1 MKTSVLYISYTG
13 LLDPLGQSQV
23 LQYVAGLASNHQ
35 MTLLTFEKREAL
47 RETVLMTD
55 LKEQCRKAG
64 VDWHHL
70 NYHNSPNMPAT
81 LYDVMMGVRIGV
93 RLAREAN
100 ASVVHCRSY
109 LASLM
114 GLLIKRVTGARHIFD
129 MRGFWPDERVD
140 GGIWQKDSFKY
151 RIFKRLERALFQH
164 TDHVV
169 SLTHSGEAEIRQFDY
184 LLERPPPISVIPTCT
199 NLNIFKPSDLARQR
213 VEEFTLGYV
222 GSAGSWYMFDKVAR
236 VVRRLFNT
244 RPGSRFLVINKGGH
258 EFIRRELLSAD
269 VDLNRVEIRAVP
281 FHDVAEEISRM
292 DAGIFFYQSDWSRR
306 ATCPTRLGEFLAMGK
321 PCLANGGV
329 GDVEKVLGETRTGI
343 VINDMQP
350 ETLNHALDQLIA
362 ICGEPGV
369 SGRCRAAAADQF
381 SLRRGIERYTA
392 IYASLASEAQQKPR

>member
-23 LQYVAGLASNHQ
+23 LQYVAGLASSHQ

-47 RETVLMTD
+47 RETVLVTD
-55 LKEQCRKAG
+55 LKVQCRKAG

-114 GLLIKRVTGARHIFD
+114 GLLIKRATGARHIFD

-151 RIFKRLERALFQH
+151 RIFKRLERALFQY

-184 LLERPPPISVIPTCT
+184 LLECPPPISVIPTCT

-222 GSAGSWYMFDKVAR
+222 GSAGSWYMFDQVAL
-236 VVRRLFNT
+236 VVKRLFST
-244 RPGSRFLVINKGGH
+244 SPGSRFLVINKGGH
-258 EFIRRELLSAD
+258 EFIRRKLLLAD

-292 DAGIFFYQSDWSRR
+292 DAGIFFYQSDWSRC
-306 ATCPTRLGEFLAMGK
+306 ATCPTRLGEVLAMGK

-329 GDVEKVLGETRTGI
+329 GDVERVLGETRTGI

-350 ETLNHALDQLIA
+350 ETLNQALDQLIA

-381 SLRRGIERYTA
+381 SLREGIESYTA
-392 IYASLASEAQQKPR
+392 IYASLASETQQKPR